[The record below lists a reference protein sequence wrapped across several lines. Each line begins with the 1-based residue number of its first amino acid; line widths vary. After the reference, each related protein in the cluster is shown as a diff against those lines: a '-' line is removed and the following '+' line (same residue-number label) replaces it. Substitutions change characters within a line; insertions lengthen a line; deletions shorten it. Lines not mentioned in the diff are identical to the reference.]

1 MRESRA
7 EPEANKATEN
17 KNRDQRPGIPRDSRV
32 EKQSLDD
39 YATWGRPMVRKA
51 LDDVMAE
58 ISKSRPHTFQFG
70 TNASES
76 ARPVGIQKDR

>member
-1 MRESRA
+1 MDGSTWRYPLETHTISTTLRESRA

-32 EKQSLDD
+32 VKQSLDD

-58 ISKSRPHTFQFG
+58 ISKSR
-70 TNASES
+70 
-76 ARPVGIQKDR
+76 